1 MGFEA
6 EHYAGNMHLYAAS
19 MDDPFSYMPSFHVNH
34 ESKLPWFELNDD
46 LENILC
52 GFSRQARGSM
62 GKETSSSE
70 FGCPS

>member
-46 LENILC
+46 LEKFEGTLLH
-52 GFSRQARGSM
+52 
-62 GKETSSSE
+62 TSKN
-70 FGCPS
+70 P